1 MPKNGGMTTGKRG
14 MPERTVPESAMK
26 NPGKSLNPE
35 NPGSDSITVGTADSG
50 AIIRTSDILDN

>member
-1 MPKNGGMTTGKRG
+1 MMPKSGGMTTGKRG

-35 NPGSDSITVGTADSG
+35 NPGSDNAERRRIAVG
-50 AIIRTSDILDN
+50 